1 MADTLES
8 LELEVK
14 HKATGAATEIK
25 EVANAVRSLSR
36 ALDKVAPG
44 LIAFSNGLGSIGVSV
59 TNNINPITNI
69 SNTVNKVTQ
78 SASKATTATKN
89 TAKAVKDVGKAAQ
102 KAQGPLS
109 GFVSSLK
116 RIAFYRIIRSIIKA
130 ITEALKE
137 GLENAYLYSK
147 QVGGDLAPAMDR
159 LASSTQK
166 LKNQLGAAFGQLL
179 LALEPILEV
188 IIWLVTKLAEAITW
202 LFALLSGADTYLV
215 ANDVTK
221 SWQDTEDATNG
232 ATKAA
237 KEYKNQLLGFDEIN
251 KLTAPDDSGRG
262 KNGNDGDDASG
273 LFREVPMN
281 WKLPDITGW
290 LAPLAGAVPPIL
302 DLLGQL
308 VSEIELLGL
317 KWEELAGKT
326 ENAWGRIVQTVQTW
340 GAQTAGAVQSAW
352 NWIVVSTQTAWANV
366 TTTVSTWISQ
376 AWSNILTFATVTIP
390 AWKEW
395 AKNVASM
402 AAQAFTGFATSVY
415 QGLQNAADNVV
426 TFVNATAQAIYSWA
440 KGALNSVVSWANG
453 VAQSVASALASAWEN
468 FKNFMTATG
477 QAISGWWH
485 QNRGWVVPVAI
496 TAAVVIGAVALAP
509 YTGGMSLGAIAL
521 AADGGMFDQGQMFIA
536 REAGPEMVGTIGGK
550 TAVANNDQIV
560 EAVSRGVFQAVSEA
574 MSMNGSGSNRAVVLN
589 INGREFMRATYND
602 QRAVAKEH
610 GVSLI
615 AT

>member
-14 HKATGAATEIK
+14 HKSTGAAAEIK

-44 LIAFSNGLGSIGVSV
+44 LVAFANGLGNIGINV
-59 TNNINPITNI
+59 TNNINPINNV
-69 SNTVNKVTQ
+69 NTTINKVTQ
-78 SASKATTATKN
+78 SARKATTATKN
-89 TAKAVKDVGKAAQ
+89 TAKAVKDVGKEAK
-102 KAQGPLS
+102 KAQGPLAN
-109 GFVSSLK
+109 FVSSLK
-116 RIAFYRIIRSIIKA
+116 RIAFYRVIRAILKA

-159 LASSTQK
+159 LASATQK

-179 LALEPILEV
+179 LALEPILEA

-221 SWQDTEDATNG
+221 AWQDTEDATNG
-232 ATKAA
+232 AAKAA

-251 KLTAPDDSGRG
+251 KLNAPDDNGGGGSGD
-262 KNGNDGDDASG
+262 NGDDYSG
-273 LFREVPMN
+273 LFHEEKMN
-281 WKLPDITGW
+281 WKLPDIMGW

-317 KWEELAGKT
+317 KWEELAKKT
-326 ENAWGRIVQTVQTW
+326 ENAWGRIVQTAQSY
-340 GAQTAGAVQSAW
+340 GAQTVSAIQ
-352 NWIVVSTQTAWANV
+352 NVMQNIVSFASV
-366 TTTVSTWISQ
+366 T
-376 AWSNILTFATVTIP
+376 LP
-390 AWKEW
+390 AWKKW

-402 AAQAFTGFATSVY
+402 AAQAFMGVATSVY
-415 QGLQNAADNVV
+415 QGLQNAANNVV
-426 TFVNATAQAIYSWA
+426 NFVNATAKGIYNWA
-440 KGALNSVVSWANG
+440 KGSLNSIVSWANG
-453 VAQSVASALASAWEN
+453 VANSIATALSNAWEN
-468 FKNFMTATG
+468 FKNFMKATG
-477 QAISGWWH
+477 QAISGWWSK
-485 QNRGWVVPVAI
+485 NAGWVVPTAI
-496 TAAVVIGAVALAP
+496 MAAVVIGAIALAP
-509 YTGGMSLGAIAL
+509 YTGGASLGAIAM
-521 AADGGMFDQGQMFIA
+521 AADGGTFDSGQMFIA

-560 EAVSRGVFQAVSEA
+560 EAVSRGVFEAVSAA
-574 MSMNGSGSNRAVVLN
+574 MSSSGGRGGGEIVLN
-589 INGREFMRATYND
+589 INGREFARATYDDRRMVDRERGTRLVN
-602 QRAVAKEH
+602 
-610 GVSLI
+610 
-615 AT
+615 T